1 VAHCRRDLLLR
12 VHRHRLRWEDL
23 EDCYSQAT
31 LELVCRA
38 RAGSAFATR
47 AHIAN
52 ALELR
57 FLSRVHDRRRA
68 LGGRSPMVAALEGAV
83 SLADDE
89 HAVEIVDRRAAVEA
103 RVMLREQLSEIRRA
117 AQGLTADQR
126 LVLGSQLA
134 DVSCATFCSRYGW
147 SREKYR
153 KVAQR
158 ARRRLHRSVLAAETT
173 VPCDASMS
181 EEMPGQIDETHSP
194 S

>member
-1 VAHCRRDLLLR
+1 
-12 VHRHRLRWEDL
+12 
-23 EDCYSQAT
+23 
-31 LELVCRA
+31 
-38 RAGSAFATR
+38 
-47 AHIAN
+47 
-52 ALELR
+52 
-57 FLSRVHDRRRA
+57 
-68 LGGRSPMVAALEGAV
+68 MVAALEGAV

-103 RVMLREQLSEIRRA
+103 RVMLRDQLNEIRRA

-134 DVSCATFCSRYGW
+134 DVSCATFCSHYGW

-158 ARRRLHRSVLAAETT
+158 ARRRLHRSVSTAETA
-173 VPCDASMS
+173 VPCEASMS
-181 EEMPGQIDETHSP
+181 EQTPGQTDETHSP